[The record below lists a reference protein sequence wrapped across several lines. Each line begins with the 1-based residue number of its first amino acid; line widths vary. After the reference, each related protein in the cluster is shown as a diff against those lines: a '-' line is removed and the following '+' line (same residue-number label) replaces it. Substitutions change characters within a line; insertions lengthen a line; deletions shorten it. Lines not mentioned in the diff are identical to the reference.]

1 MPCKWVFKE
10 SMQKNPMIEQLIE
23 AQLNFLDQ
31 QFSQSET
38 VATEFTQFY
47 QWFRKQPLQ
56 QIWTFEQINALLQ
69 KQILN
74 TQATQFIIEQIAEHI
89 KFALIHPANDQTTIA
104 EIIPVLTIDKIAQY
118 VASKQGHRQRLIHT
132 MVNNPAFSAM
142 ISQLIQHAIQ
152 DYLDNS
158 VIAKSVPGVSR
169 FMKMGKS
176 VLENVTDTNLDNA
189 ITKYLQKNILKLSQM
204 SESVLNQHFDD
215 NKLYHFQAN
224 LWHKIKA
231 MPVSVLKN
239 YIEVQDL
246 PQTVGFGHEIWDFM
260 RQSDYMKQQVHDGVY
275 AWYIRNQERP
285 FDLLLRDLNIDEAL
299 VQHELNNLLN
309 PIIQKMIGSGYLRE
323 RSRHY
328 LEQFYYAD
336 ETLKI
341 LGIVS

>member
-1 MPCKWVFKE
+1 
-10 SMQKNPMIEQLIE
+10 MQKNPMIEQLID

-31 QFSQSET
+31 SFSHNDT
-38 VATEFTQFY
+38 VATEFTHFY
-47 QWFRKQPLQ
+47 QWFRKQTLQ
-56 QIWTFEQINALLQ
+56 QIWSFDQINALLQ

-74 TQATQFIIEQIAEHI
+74 TPASQFLIEQIAEHI
-89 KFALIHPANDQTTIA
+89 KFALIHPANDSTTIA

-189 ITKYLQKNILKLSQM
+189 VSKYLQKNILKLSQM
-204 SESVLNQHFDD
+204 SETVLNQHFDD
-215 NKLYHFQAN
+215 HKLYHFQAN

-231 MPVSVLKN
+231 LPVSVLKN
-239 YIEVQDL
+239 YVEVQDL
-246 PQTVGFGHEIWDFM
+246 PQTVAMGHEIWDFM
-260 RQSDYMKQQVHDGVY
+260 RQSEYMKQQVHDGVY
-275 AWYIRNQERP
+275 AWYVRNAERP

-299 VQHELNNLLN
+299 IQHELQNLLN
-309 PIIQKMIGSGYLRE
+309 PIVQQMIESGYLRE
-323 RSRHY
+323 RSRLY
-328 LEQFYYAD
+328 LEQFYYSSEA
-336 ETLKI
+336 LKI
-341 LGIVS
+341 LNIQA

>member
-1 MPCKWVFKE
+1 
-10 SMQKNPMIEQLIE
+10 MQKNPMIEQLID

-31 QFSQSET
+31 SFSHNDT
-38 VATEFTQFY
+38 VATEFTHFY
-47 QWFRKQPLQ
+47 QWFRKQSLQ
-56 QIWTFEQINALLQ
+56 QIWSFDQINTLLQ

-74 TQATQFIIEQIAEHI
+74 TPASQFLIEQIAEHI
-89 KFALIHPANDQTTIA
+89 KFALIHPANDSTTIA

-189 ITKYLQKNILKLSQM
+189 VSKYLQKNILKLSQM
-204 SESVLNQHFDD
+204 SETVLNQHFDD
-215 NKLYHFQAN
+215 HKLYHFQAN

-231 MPVSVLKN
+231 LPVSVLKN
-239 YIEVQDL
+239 YVEVQDL
-246 PQTVGFGHEIWDFM
+246 PQTVAMGHEIWDFM
-260 RQSDYMKQQVHDGVY
+260 RQSEYMKQQVHDGVY
-275 AWYIRNQERP
+275 AWYVRNAERP

-299 VQHELNNLLN
+299 IQHELQNLLN
-309 PIIQKMIGSGYLRE
+309 PIVQQMIESGYIRE
-323 RSRHY
+323 RSRLY
-328 LEQFYYAD
+328 LEQFYYSSEA
-336 ETLKI
+336 LKI
-341 LGIVS
+341 LNIHA

>member
-1 MPCKWVFKE
+1 
-10 SMQKNPMIEQLIE
+10 MQKNPMIEQLID

-31 QFSQSET
+31 SFSHNDT
-38 VATEFTQFY
+38 VATEFTHFY
-47 QWFRKQPLQ
+47 QWFRKQSLQ
-56 QIWTFEQINALLQ
+56 QIWSFDQINALLQ

-74 TQATQFIIEQIAEHI
+74 TPASQFLIEQIAEHI
-89 KFALIHPANDQTTIA
+89 KFALIHPANDSTTIA

-189 ITKYLQKNILKLSQM
+189 VSKYLQKNILKLSQM
-204 SESVLNQHFDD
+204 SETVLNQHFDD
-215 NKLYHFQAN
+215 HKLYHFQAN

-231 MPVSVLKN
+231 LPVSVLKN
-239 YIEVQDL
+239 YVEVQDL
-246 PQTVGFGHEIWDFM
+246 PQTVAMGHEIWYFM
-260 RQSDYMKQQVHDGVY
+260 RQSEYMKQQVHDGVY
-275 AWYIRNQERP
+275 AWYVRNAERP

-299 VQHELNNLLN
+299 IQHELQNLLN
-309 PIIQKMIGSGYLRE
+309 PIVQQMIESGYIRE
-323 RSRHY
+323 RSRLY
-328 LEQFYYAD
+328 LEQFYYSSEA
-336 ETLKI
+336 LKI
-341 LGIVS
+341 LNIQA